1 MPLIFM
7 RMPRIEYADA
17 VDKVVIAQTSTR
29 LSMKLSDKLQN
40 SHETSRFVDNL
51 AAAATEVFKQN

>member
-1 MPLIFM
+1 
-7 RMPRIEYADA
+7 MPRIEYADA